1 MNILKK
7 IKNYITEVRTE
18 ARKVSWPSR
27 KTALKDSFIVIGISL
42 ATAAFLGGVDY
53 ALNLIMEK
61 IIAA

>member
-7 IKNYITEVRTE
+7 IKSYIIEVKTE
-18 ARKVSWPSR
+18 AKKVSWPGR
-27 KTALKDSFIVIGISL
+27 KKAVKDSFIVIGISL

-53 ALNLIMEK
+53 ALSLIMEK

>member
-7 IKNYITEVRTE
+7 IKNYIIEVKTE
-18 ARKVSWPSR
+18 AKKVSWPSR
-27 KTALKDSFIVIGISL
+27 KTALKDSFVVIGISL

-61 IIAA
+61 IIA

>member
-1 MNILKK
+1 M
-7 IKNYITEVRTE
+7 EVKTE
-18 ARKVSWPSR
+18 AKKVSWPSR

-61 IIAA
+61 IIA